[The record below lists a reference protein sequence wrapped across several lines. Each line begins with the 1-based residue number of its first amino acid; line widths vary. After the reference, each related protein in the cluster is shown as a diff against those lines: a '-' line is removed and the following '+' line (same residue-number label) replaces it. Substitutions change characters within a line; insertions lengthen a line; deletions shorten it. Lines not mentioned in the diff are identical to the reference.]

1 LFRGLA
7 LRSFTVS
14 FLIFFAVVVVVRIR
28 VFRCRGDH
36 EEGILSDNWT
46 FPVIFASYV
55 FVVMAGLAEFFY
67 RSPEVNLWVSGTGYS
82 LAIAGVVTTR
92 RCVLTLGPWWS
103 IRIEIKKDHRVVD
116 KGPYRFCRHPYYL
129 ATLLE
134 LGGFCLILNSYRAL
148 LYFIFVHIPCVVARI
163 FSEERVLA
171 ATLGARYLDYQ
182 ERVRILP
189 FPISFTRNG

>member
-1 LFRGLA
+1 MF
-7 LRSFTVS
+7 
-14 FLIFFAVVVVVRIR
+14 
-28 VFRCRGDH
+28 
-36 EEGILSDNWT
+36 SDNWT
-46 FPVIFASYV
+46 FPVIVASYF

-67 RSPEVNLWVSGTGYS
+67 RSPEVNLWISGTGYS
-82 LAIAGVVTTR
+82 LTIVGVVTTR

-134 LGGFCLILNSYRAL
+134 LGGFCLILNSYRTL

-171 ATLGARYLDYQ
+171 ATLGARYLDYRK
-182 ERVRILP
+182 RVRILP